1 MSRLAWI
8 TAAVLLMPAPAVA
21 QIVFDDSPPPAVP
34 AKGAKA
40 KSDVDKVICRSQDE
54 IGSRLK
60 THQVCLTLDQ
70 WRTYELNVQ
79 QQASELQAKA
89 AAPASR

>member
-1 MSRLAWI
+1 MSKLTWI
-8 TAAVLLMPAPAVA
+8 TAAVLLMPTPALA
-21 QIVFDDSPPPAVP
+21 QIVFDDSPPAAVP

-60 THQVCLTLDQ
+60 THQVCLTFDQ
-70 WRTYELNVQ
+70 WRTYELDVQ
-79 QQASELQAKA
+79 RQASEIQAKA
-89 AAPASR
+89 AAPVSR

>member
-1 MSRLAWI
+1 MSKLIWI
-8 TAAVLLMPAPAVA
+8 TAAALLMPAPAVA
-21 QIVFDDSPPPAVP
+21 QIVFSDSPPPAAP
-34 AKGAKA
+34 AKGAKS

-60 THQVCLTLDQ
+60 THQVCMTLDQ
-70 WRTYELNVQ
+70 WRTYELANQ
-79 QQASELQAKA
+79 QQAGEIQAKA

>member
-1 MSRLAWI
+1 MSKFAWI
-8 TAAVLLMPAPAVA
+8 TAAVLLVPTPALA
-21 QIVFDDSPPPAVP
+21 QIVFDDSPPPSAP
-34 AKGAKA
+34 AKGAKG
-40 KSDVDKVICRSQDE
+40 KSDTEKVICRSQDE

-70 WRTYELNVQ
+70 WRTYELDSQ
-79 QQASELQAKA
+79 RQLGELQAKA

>member
-1 MSRLAWI
+1 MSKLAWI

-21 QIVFDDSPPPAVP
+21 QIVFGDGPPAAP

-40 KSDVDKVICRSQDE
+40 KSDVDKVICRSQGE

-60 THQVCLTLDQ
+60 THQVCLTVDQ
-70 WRTYELNVQ
+70 WRTYELDNQ
-79 QQASELQAKA
+79 HQLSDLQAKS
-89 AAPASR
+89 PGPVSR

>member
-1 MSRLAWI
+1 MSKLAWI
-8 TAAVLLMPAPAVA
+8 TAAVLLIPAPALA
-21 QIVFDDSPPPAVP
+21 QIVFSDSPPPAAP

-60 THQVCLTLDQ
+60 THQLCLTLDQ
-70 WRTYELNVQ
+70 WRTYELDVQ
-79 QQASELQAKA
+79 HQTSELQAKVGLT
-89 AAPASR
+89 SH

>member
-1 MSRLAWI
+1 MSKLAWI
-8 TAAVLLMPAPAVA
+8 TAAVLLMPAPALA
-21 QIVFDDSPPPAVP
+21 QIVFSDTPPAAP
-34 AKGAKA
+34 AKGAK

-60 THQVCLTLDQ
+60 THQVCMTLDQ
-70 WRTYELNVQ
+70 WRTYELANQ
-79 QQASELQAKA
+79 QQAGEIQAKA